1 MTAYTIKLADM
12 PDEVEFSDDWLDE
25 IIRYSVGRIE
35 YEKDDLRLLRRQDEL
50 LAENQKLRGAL
61 EMASR
66 AISNWVCLYAPDECG
81 EEAVKAARVDTK
93 AGVLWYTA
101 EVQGLIHAALE
112 QEPKP

>member
-35 YEKDDLRLLRRQDEL
+35 YEKDDLRLLRRIEEL
-50 LAENQKLRGAL
+50 IAENKLLREAL
-61 EMASR
+61 KPFADEGKRIHDKRLPLGPDTDSWPVGSPYLTLGDLRR
-66 AISNWVCLYAPDECG
+66 ATV
-81 EEAVKAARVDTK
+81 RT
-93 AGVLWYTA
+93 
-101 EVQGLIHAALE
+101 